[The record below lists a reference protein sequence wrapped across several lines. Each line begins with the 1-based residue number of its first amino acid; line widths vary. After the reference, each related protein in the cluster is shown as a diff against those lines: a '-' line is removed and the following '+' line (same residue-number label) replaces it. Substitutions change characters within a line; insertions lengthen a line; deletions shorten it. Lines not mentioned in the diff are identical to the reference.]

1 MYRPN
6 ELKLIMKPTTEKSLS
21 CAIFGHNYIRS
32 KTNIDHTA
40 EFTCTHC
47 DTVVLTDEH
56 GNFDTNTVSN
66 SQIKDTLEELYYLTR
81 RFSKLK
87 AS

>member
-1 MYRPN
+1 
-6 ELKLIMKPTTEKSLS
+6 
-21 CAIFGHNYIRS
+21 
-32 KTNIDHTA
+32 
-40 EFTCTHC
+40 
-47 DTVVLTDEH
+47 TVVITDEH

-66 SQIKDTLEELYYLTR
+66 SQIKDTLKELYYLTR